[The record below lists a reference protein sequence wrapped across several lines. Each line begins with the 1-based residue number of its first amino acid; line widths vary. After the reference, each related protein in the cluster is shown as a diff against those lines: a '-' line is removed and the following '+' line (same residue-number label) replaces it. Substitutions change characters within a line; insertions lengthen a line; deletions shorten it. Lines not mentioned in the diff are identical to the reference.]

1 MATIRAKLTV
11 AYAGA
16 LLGSVA
22 VYSVALYGERRANA
36 RQEIGREVVLQA
48 DVALRVLRFAATANE
63 PVTTSTSQVIGAG
76 TQQFVQTSAQITPR
90 IAAILDGLPDYVVL
104 MDSTGKALYVSPAVR
119 QLQSRDPSERR
130 L

>member
-76 TQQFVQTSAQITPR
+76 TQQFVQTLGADHAENRGDPRRAARLRRAYGLDRKGALRVAVGPSAAVPR
-90 IAAILDGLPDYVVL
+90 SD
-104 MDSTGKALYVSPAVR
+104 
-119 QLQSRDPSERR
+119 ERR

>member
-22 VYSVALYGERRANA
+22 VYSVALYGERRSNA
-36 RQEIGREVVLQA
+36 RREIQREVIVQA
-48 DVALRVLRFAATANE
+48 DMALRVLRFAATANE

-90 IAAILDGLPDYVVL
+90 IAAILDALPDYVVL
-104 MDSTGKALYVSPAVR
+104 MDSTGKAAALASLEAR
-119 QLQSRDPSERR
+119 S
-130 L
+130 